1 MVLSEMS
8 LGSNLFNVGAILGTS
23 GSQDLVNQIN
33 ARCGG
38 GSFFNTEADPFRE
51 GFRLFMNQV
60 VEPIRQVGAAVA
72 NVAQKLF
79 RKDEIRPLTCE
90 DDLRWIPPSMHLP
103 IIYFKPIR
111 QMLEEERIEGF
122 GIDPTTLCDEDP
134 YEDLCKSGVVNIHST
149 WLEKDGSYQLNF
161 YESTVDPDLT
171 PEQIAAIRS
180 SREFLEEFI
189 NNSLTEHYDPTNY
202 PAIHS

>member
-1 MVLSEMS
+1 
-8 LGSNLFNVGAILGTS
+8 
-23 GSQDLVNQIN
+23 
-33 ARCGG
+33 
-38 GSFFNTEADPFRE
+38 
-51 GFRLFMNQV
+51 MNQV

-122 GIDPTTLCDEDP
+122 GIDPATLCDEDP